1 MNYYKDKVT
10 IVTGAGSGIGQA
22 LCGKLGQLEAIVVAS
37 DINAQGVA
45 TTVAQIQTAGGRAEG
60 EQLDVTDYPAFKR
73 HIEGAHAR
81 NGRIDYIF
89 NNAGLA
95 VSGDLRDLEVGHWKK
110 VLDVNLNGVFYGSLT
125 AYKLMVKQG
134 FGHIIN
140 MSSIEGFCP
149 WGGNAPYVASK
160 YAVLGFTQTLWVE
173 GGYFGVHASA
183 VCPGIIKTPIF
194 YTSEL
199 IKADREKALAAQWK
213 SIEKY
218 SISPEV
224 CAEIILK
231 GISKK
236 KPIIPV
242 TRLAYI
248 IWWMSRLNP
257 VGLMKYIR
265 KDFDKWRHDVRIAD

>member
-1 MNYYKDKVT
+1 MNVYRDKVA
-10 IVTGAGSGIGQA
+10 IVTGGGSGIGRA
-22 LCGKLGQLEAIVVAS
+22 LCAKLGLLGAIVVAS
-37 DINAQGVA
+37 DINAQSA
-45 TTVAQIQTAGGRAEG
+45 EKTAAHIRSGGGRAEA
-60 EQLDVTDYPAFKR
+60 EQLDVTDYQIFKR
-73 HIEGAHAR
+73 HIER
-81 NGRIDYIF
+81 VCDKNGRIDYLF
-89 NNAGLA
+89 NNAGIA
-95 VSGDLRDLEVGHWKK
+95 ISGDLRDLETEHWKK

-125 AYKLMVKQG
+125 AYKLMVHQG
-134 FGHIIN
+134 FGHIVN
-140 MSSIEGFCP
+140 LSSIEGFCP

-173 GGYFGVHASA
+173 GGYFGVQASA

-218 SISPEV
+218 SISPEA

-231 GISKK
+231 GVAKN

-242 TRLAYI
+242 TRLAYV
-248 IWWMSRLNP
+248 IWWLSRLRP
-257 VGLMKYIR
+257 VGLMKHIR
-265 KDFDKWRHDVRIAD
+265 KDFDKWRFDVRLAD